1 MKNRRKKRLNIRLAV
16 TGILLGLQLAVIL
29 AAVIKFAKLY
39 PLYRGL
45 SLLLGIGLLLHLI
58 RRSTGMGYKLA
69 WTVLILLFP
78 LFGASVYLMFSGSC
92 LSGEA
97 RRRMERA
104 RDSHKILMCGR
115 ECSCHCENSY
125 SKHEKPDGISAMF
138 PRWMPVL
145 FRR

>member
-45 SLLLGIGLLLHLI
+45 SLLLGIVLLLHLF

-97 RRRMERA
+97 RR
-104 RDSHKILMCGR
+104 
-115 ECSCHCENSY
+115 
-125 SKHEKPDGISAMF
+125 
-138 PRWMPVL
+138 
-145 FRR
+145 